1 MTLLQRVLSPVVE
14 VRKEETV
21 GLAMMFAYSFLAMTA
36 YNILKPVTRSAFIKD
51 LGADNLPYV
60 LLVSGLIIGVLMTGY
75 SWLSRLP
82 RRRPAISARGR
93 GAVASGSCRERRE
106 WASAGFYAWECW
118 ASSDS
123 QL

>member
-1 MTLLQRVLSPVVE
+1 MTLLQRVLSPIVE

-21 GLAMMFAYSFLAMTA
+21 GLASMFAYSFLAMTA

-75 SWLSRLP
+75 SWIIARLP
-82 RRRPAISARGR
+82 RRSALSYLNYHRHFGHRFVLAGEKDGARPPPA
-93 GAVASGSCRERRE
+93 E
-106 WASAGFYAWECW
+106 
-118 ASSDS
+118 
-123 QL
+123 